1 MRTDFK
7 SAMNLALGFAF
18 VCAEMSYLSLNVDS
32 PGTTAGSTWDHQT
45 AYLLSSPCTPWG
57 MLACCDVSR
66 TAALPTAPA
75 HTQRTHLVSLLLLIW
90 DGGCR
95 ERWTSQKQPLTR
107 SSSDSRLVMWSA
119 LRFILLGWL
128 RCLNKKWSSRAPI
141 CTEQDMRWAE

>member
-7 SAMNLALGFAF
+7 SAMNWALGFAF

-45 AYLLSSPCTPWG
+45 AYLLSSPCTPRG

-75 HTQRTHLVSLLLLIW
+75 HTH
-90 DGGCR
+90 
-95 ERWTSQKQPLTR
+95 
-107 SSSDSRLVMWSA
+107 
-119 LRFILLGWL
+119 
-128 RCLNKKWSSRAPI
+128 
-141 CTEQDMRWAE
+141 TEDTFGFFTPSYMRWRLRGEMDQPKAATHPIIL